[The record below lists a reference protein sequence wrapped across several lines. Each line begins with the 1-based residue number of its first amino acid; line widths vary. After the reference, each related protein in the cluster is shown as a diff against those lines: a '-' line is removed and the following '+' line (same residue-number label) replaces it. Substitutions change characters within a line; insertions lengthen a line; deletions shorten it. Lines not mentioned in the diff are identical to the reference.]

1 MQRMTI
7 DTVKKHHPREHNEQ
21 IAARRTKLDR
31 IKEQGIA
38 PFKHGVT
45 RDTTAAEFQQCYE
58 GQSRDELAAN
68 GVEHSMTGRIK
79 AVRMFGKAAF
89 FQLEDGSGRYQA
101 FLARDEL
108 GDDFQLCKELLEV
121 GDIILLRG
129 TAMKTQ
135 TDALTLR
142 AKQVTLL
149 TKSIR
154 PLPEKFHGLSDI
166 ETRYRQRYLDL
177 IVTPKTR
184 ETFLLRTR
192 IMQVIR
198 AFFDRH
204 CFMEVETPMLHPIAG
219 GATAKPFK
227 THHNTLHMDMFLR
240 IAPELYLKRLIV
252 GGFERVFE
260 INRSFRNEGISTQ
273 HNPEFTMLEFYAAYC
288 DYQQLMTLI
297 EELCAAICAEL
308 ELDAA
313 SFTCGGQ
320 QISLATPFARVTMKE
335 AVLQHTD
342 LVNEDLDDAAKLH
355 AWLQRRGIAVDTK
368 LSSSSAHLLVAV
380 FDHCVES
387 KLQQPTFITA
397 YPVEVSPL
405 ARRSDSDAGVV
416 DRFEL
421 FIGGRETA
429 NGFNELN
436 DYDDQYERF
445 CAQSLRRSAGDEE
458 ACEVDLDYIRALE
471 YGMPP
476 TAGAGIGID
485 RLMMLFTDNPSIRD
499 VILFPQLRGK

>member
-1 MQRMTI
+1 MTL
-7 DTVKKHHPREHNEQ
+7 DAVKKLHPREHNEQ
-21 IAARRTKLDR
+21 IAARRAKLDR
-31 IKEQGIA
+31 LKQQGIA

-45 RDTTAAEFQQCYE
+45 RDTTAAEFQQRYE
-58 GQSRDELAAN
+58 GQGRDELAASN
-68 GVEHSMTGRIK
+68 VEHRMTGRIR

-89 FQLEDGSGRYQA
+89 FQLEDGSARYQA
-101 FLARDEL
+101 FLAKDEL
-108 GDDFQLCKELLEV
+108 GDAFQFCKELLEV
-121 GDIILLRG
+121 GDIILLCG
-129 TAMKTQ
+129 TAMKTK
-135 TDALTLR
+135 TDELTLR

-154 PLPEKFHGLSDI
+154 PLPEKFHGLSDV

-184 ETFLLRTR
+184 ETFLLRSR
-192 IMQVIR
+192 LMQVIR

-227 THHNTLHMDMFLR
+227 THHNTLHLDMFLR
-240 IAPELYLKRLIV
+240 VAPELYLKRLVV

-288 DYQQLMTLI
+288 DYHQLMTLI
-297 EELCAAICAEL
+297 EELLAAICVEL
-308 ELDAA
+308 KLDAA
-313 SFTCGGQ
+313 NVTCGEQ
-320 QISLATPFARVTMKE
+320 QISLVPPFARLTMKE
-335 AVLQHTD
+335 AVLQHTN
-342 LVNEDLDDAAKLH
+342 LVNDDLDDTAKLQ
-355 AWLQRRGIAVDTK
+355 AWLQRQGVAVDKK
-368 LSSSSAHLLVAV
+368 LTAAHLLVAV
-380 FDHCVES
+380 FDNFVED

-405 ARRSDSDAGVV
+405 ARRSDSDAGAV

-421 FIGGRETA
+421 FICGRETA

-445 CAQSLRRSAGDEE
+445 CAQKLQRLAGDEE
-458 ACEVDLDYIRALE
+458 ACEVDLDYVRALE
-471 YGMPP
+471 YGLPP

-485 RLMMLFTDNPSIRD
+485 RLTMLFTDNPSIRD
-499 VILFPQLRGK
+499 VILFPQLRHTHES

>member
-1 MQRMTI
+1 MI
-7 DTVKKHHPREHNEQ
+7 LDEVKKLHPREQNEQ
-21 IAARRTKLDR
+21 IAARRAKLDSL
-31 IKEQGIA
+31 KAQGIA
-38 PFKHGVT
+38 PFKHGMA
-45 RDTTAAEFQQCYE
+45 RDTTAAEFRKRYAE
-58 GQSRDELAAN
+58 QSRDELAASD
-68 GVEHSMTGRIK
+68 VEHSMAGRIR

-89 FQLEDGSGRYQA
+89 FQLEDGSDRYQA
-101 FLARDEL
+101 FLAKEEL
-108 GDDFQLCKELLEV
+108 GEDFQICKELLEV
-121 GDIILLRG
+121 GDIVLLRG
-129 TAMKTQ
+129 TAMKTK
-135 TDALTLR
+135 TAELTLR

-154 PLPEKFHGLSDI
+154 PLPEKFHGLSDV

-184 ETFLLRTR
+184 QTFLLRSR

-204 CFMEVETPMLHPIAG
+204 CFMEVETPMMHPIAG
-219 GATAKPFK
+219 GATARPFK
-227 THHNTLHMDMFLR
+227 THHNTLHMDLFLR

-288 DYQQLMTLI
+288 DYHQLMTLI
-297 EELCAAICAEL
+297 EEMFAAICAEL

-313 SFTCGGQ
+313 NFTCGGQ
-320 QISLATPFARVTMKE
+320 QISFAPPFARLTMKE

-355 AWLQRRGIAVDTK
+355 AWLQQRGITVDKK
-368 LSSSSAHLLVAV
+368 LVSSAAHLLVAV
-380 FDHCVES
+380 FDNCVED

-405 ARRSDSDAGVV
+405 ARRSDSDAGAV

-421 FIGGRETA
+421 FICGREIA

-445 CAQSLRRSAGDEE
+445 CAQNLQHLAGDEE

-471 YGMPP
+471 FGMPP

-499 VILFPQLRGK
+499 VILFPQLKGK

>member
-1 MQRMTI
+1 MI
-7 DTVKKHHPREHNEQ
+7 LDEVKKLHPREQNEQ
-21 IAARRTKLDR
+21 IAARRAKLDSL
-31 IKEQGIA
+31 KAQGIA
-38 PFKHGVT
+38 PFKHGMA
-45 RDTTAAEFQQCYE
+45 RDTTAAEFRKRYAE
-58 GQSRDELAAN
+58 QSRDELAASD
-68 GVEHSMTGRIK
+68 VEHSMAGRIK

-89 FQLEDGSGRYQA
+89 FQLEDGSDRYQA
-101 FLARDEL
+101 FLAKEEL
-108 GDDFQLCKELLEV
+108 GENFQICKELLEV
-121 GDIILLRG
+121 GDIVLLRG
-129 TAMKTQ
+129 TAMKTK
-135 TDALTLR
+135 TAELTLR

-154 PLPEKFHGLSDI
+154 PLPEKFHGLSDV

-184 ETFLLRTR
+184 QTFLLRSR

-204 CFMEVETPMLHPIAG
+204 CFMEVETPMMHPIAG
-219 GATAKPFK
+219 GATARPFK
-227 THHNTLHMDMFLR
+227 THHNSLHMDLFLR

-288 DYQQLMTLI
+288 DYHQLMTLI
-297 EELCAAICAEL
+297 EEMFAVICAEL

-313 SFTCGGQ
+313 NFTCGGQ
-320 QISLATPFARVTMKE
+320 QISFAPPFARLTMKE

-355 AWLQRRGIAVDTK
+355 AWLQQRGITVDKK
-368 LSSSSAHLLVAV
+368 LVSSAAHLLVAV
-380 FDHCVES
+380 FDNCVED

-405 ARRSDSDAGVV
+405 ARRSDSDAGAV

-421 FIGGRETA
+421 FICGREIA

-445 CAQSLRRSAGDEE
+445 CAQNLQHLAGDEE

-471 YGMPP
+471 FGMPP

-499 VILFPQLRGK
+499 VILFPQLKGK

>member
-1 MQRMTI
+1 MTL
-7 DTVKKHHPREHNEQ
+7 DAVKKLHPREHNEQ
-21 IAARRTKLDR
+21 IAARRAKLDSLR
-31 IKEQGIA
+31 AQGIA
-38 PFKHGVT
+38 PFRHGVT
-45 RDTTAAEFQQCYE
+45 RDTTAAVLQQRYE
-58 GQSRDELAAN
+58 GQSRDELAASE
-68 GVEHSMTGRIK
+68 VEHSMTGRIR

-101 FLARDEL
+101 FLAKDEL
-108 GDDFQLCKELLEV
+108 GDVFQICKDLLEV

-129 TAMKTQ
+129 TVMKTK
-135 TDALTLR
+135 TDELTLR

-154 PLPEKFHGLSDI
+154 PLPEKFHGLSDV

-184 ETFLLRTR
+184 ETFLLRSR

-219 GATAKPFK
+219 GAMARPFK

-273 HNPEFTMLEFYAAYC
+273 HNPEFTMLEFYAAYT
-288 DYQQLMTLI
+288 DYHQLMNLI
-297 EELCAAICAEL
+297 EELFAAICAEL
-308 ELDAA
+308 KLDADN
-313 SFTCGGQ
+313 FTCGGQ
-320 QISLATPFARVTMKE
+320 QISLAPPFARLTMKE

-342 LVNEDLDDAAKLH
+342 LVNDDLDDVGKLK
-355 AWLQRRGIAVDTK
+355 AWLQRRGIAVGK
-368 LSSSSAHLLVAV
+368 KIPASAAHLLVEV
-380 FDHCVES
+380 FDSCVEG

-405 ARRSDSDAGVV
+405 ARRSDSDVEAV

-421 FIGGRETA
+421 FICGRETA

-445 CAQSLRRSAGDEE
+445 CGQNLQRLAGDEE

-499 VILFPQLRGK
+499 VLLFPQLKSK

>member
-1 MQRMTI
+1 M
-7 DTVKKHHPREHNEQ
+7 
-21 IAARRTKLDR
+21 A
-31 IKEQGIA
+31 
-38 PFKHGVT
+38 
-45 RDTTAAEFQQCYE
+45 RDTTAAEFVQRYAA
-58 GQSRDELAAN
+58 QSRDELAASSA
-68 GVEHSMTGRIK
+68 EHSMAGRIK

-89 FQLEDGSGRYQA
+89 FQLEDGSARYQA
-101 FLARDEL
+101 FLAQDEL
-108 GDDFQLCKELLEV
+108 GAAFQMCKELLEV
-121 GDIILLRG
+121 GDIIWLCG
-129 TAMKTQ
+129 TAMKTK
-135 TDALTLR
+135 TSELTLR
-142 AKQVTLL
+142 AKQVSLL
-149 TKSIR
+149 TKGIR

-177 IVTPKTR
+177 IVSPKTR
-184 ETFLLRTR
+184 QTFLHRSR
-192 IMQVIR
+192 IMQVMR

-204 CFMEVETPMLHPIAG
+204 RYMEVETPMLHPIAG
-219 GATAKPFK
+219 GATARPFK
-227 THHNTLHMDMFLR
+227 THHNTLHLDMFLR

-297 EELCAAICAEL
+297 EELFATICAEL

-313 SFTCGGQ
+313 NFTCGKQ
-320 QISLATPFARVTMKE
+320 QISLAPPFARLTMKE
-335 AVLQHTD
+335 AVLRHTD
-342 LVNEDLDDAAKLH
+342 LVNEDIGDAAKLH
-355 AWLQRRGIAVDTK
+355 TWLQRQGVAVDKK
-368 LSSSSAHLLVAV
+368 LVSSPAHLLVVV
-380 FDHCVES
+380 FDNFVEN
-387 KLQQPTFITA
+387 KLQEPTFITA

-405 ARRSDSDAGVV
+405 ARRSDTDKSTV

-421 FIGGRETA
+421 FICGRETA

-445 CAQSLRRSAGDEE
+445 CGQNLQRLAGDQE
-458 ACEVDLDYIRALE
+458 ACEVDLDYICALE

-485 RLMMLFTDNPSIRD
+485 RLMMLFTNNPSIRD
-499 VILFPQLRGK
+499 VILFPQLRSR

>member
-1 MQRMTI
+1 MTL
-7 DTVKKHHPREHNEQ
+7 DEVKKLHPREHNEQ
-21 IAARRTKLDR
+21 IAARRAKLASLKAQD
-31 IKEQGIA
+31 IA
-38 PFKHGVT
+38 PFKHGVA
-45 RDTTAAEFQQCYE
+45 RDTTAAEFRQRYAA
-58 GQSRDELAAN
+58 QSRAELAASD
-68 GVEHSMTGRIK
+68 VEHSMAGRIR

-89 FQLEDGSGRYQA
+89 FQLEDGSARYQA
-101 FLARDEL
+101 FLAKEEL
-108 GDDFQLCKELLEV
+108 GVNFQFCKELLEV
-121 GDIILLRG
+121 GDIVLLRG
-129 TAMKTQ
+129 TAMKTK
-135 TDALTLR
+135 TDELTLR

-154 PLPEKFHGLSDI
+154 PLPEKFHGLSDV

-184 ETFLLRTR
+184 QTFLLRSR
-192 IMQVIR
+192 IMLVIR

-219 GATAKPFK
+219 GARARPFK

-260 INRSFRNEGISTQ
+260 INRSFRNEGMSTQ
-273 HNPEFTMLEFYAAYC
+273 HNPEFTMLEFYATYC
-288 DYQQLMTLI
+288 DYHQLMTWI
-297 EELCAAICAEL
+297 EELFAAICVEL

-313 SFTCGGQ
+313 QVTCGGQ
-320 QISLATPFARVTMKE
+320 QISFVPPFARLTMKE

-342 LVNEDLDDAAKLH
+342 LVSDELDDAAKLH
-355 AWLQRRGIAVDTK
+355 AWLQQRGIAVDK
-368 LSSSSAHLLVAV
+368 QLVSSAAHLLVAV
-380 FDHCVES
+380 FDNCVED

-405 ARRSDSDAGVV
+405 ARRSDRDADAV

-421 FIGGRETA
+421 FICGREIA

-445 CAQSLRRSAGDEE
+445 CTQNLQRLAGDEE

>member
-1 MQRMTI
+1 MTLDEI
-7 DTVKKHHPREHNEQ
+7 KKLCPREQNEQ
-21 IAARRTKLDR
+21 IAARRAKLDSL
-31 IKEQGIA
+31 KAQGIA
-38 PFKHGVT
+38 PFKHGVA
-45 RDTTAAEFQQCYE
+45 RDTTAAEFKQRYAE
-58 GQSRDELAAN
+58 QSKAELADSHIK
-68 GVEHSMTGRIK
+68 HSMAGRIK
-79 AVRMFGKAAF
+79 AVRLFGKAAF
-89 FQLEDGSGRYQA
+89 FQLEDGTGTFQA
-101 FLARDEL
+101 YLTQAALKDNFH
-108 GDDFQLCKELLEV
+108 LCKDMLEV
-121 GDIILLRG
+121 GDLVSLHG
-129 TAMKTQ
+129 TAMKTK
-135 TDALTLR
+135 TDELTLR
-142 AKQVTLL
+142 VEHTTLL

-154 PLPEKFHGLSDI
+154 PLPEKFHGLSDV

-177 IVTPKTR
+177 IVTHKTR
-184 ETFLLRTR
+184 QTFLRRART
-192 IMQVIR
+192 MQAIR
-198 AFFDRH
+198 TFFAQH

-219 GATAKPFK
+219 GAAAKPFK

-288 DYQQLMTLI
+288 DYQQLMCWV
-297 EELCAAICAEL
+297 EELFTTLCAAL
-308 ELDAA
+308 ELDADSIA
-313 SFTCGGQ
+313 WGKQ
-320 QISLATPFARVTMKE
+320 QISLTPPFARLTMKD

-342 LVNEDLDDAAKLH
+342 LVSADLNDAAKLH
-355 AWLQRRGIAVDTK
+355 AWLQQHGTAIDKQHA
-368 LSSSSAHLLVAV
+368 SSAAHQLVAV
-380 FDHCVES
+380 FEHGVEH

-405 ARRSDSDAGVV
+405 ARRNEHDASIV

-421 FIGGRETA
+421 FIGGKEIA

-445 CAQSLRRSAGDEE
+445 CQQNLQRLAGDEE

-485 RLMMLFTDNPSIRD
+485 RLMMLLTDNPSIRD
-499 VILFPQLRGK
+499 VILFPQLKNK

>member
-1 MQRMTI
+1 M
-7 DTVKKHHPREHNEQ
+7 DLNDVKKLHPREHNEQ
-21 IAARRTKLDR
+21 IAARRAKLDSL
-31 IKEQGIA
+31 KAQGVS
-38 PFKHGVT
+38 PFKHGVA
-45 RDTTAAEFQQCYE
+45 RDTTAAEFAQRYAQQDRE
-58 GQSRDELAAN
+58 ALNSSEAM
-68 GVEHSMTGRIK
+68 HSMAGRIR

-89 FQLEDGSGRYQA
+89 FQLVDGTGRYQA
-101 FLARDEL
+101 FLAQDEL
-108 GDDFQLCKELLEV
+108 GDDFRLCKELLEV
-121 GDIILLRG
+121 GDIIWLRG
-129 TAMKTQ
+129 AAMRTKT
-135 TDALTLR
+135 DELTLR

-149 TKSIR
+149 TKGIR
-154 PLPEKFHGLSDI
+154 PLPEKFHGLSDV

-177 IVTPKTR
+177 MVTPKTR
-184 ETFLLRTR
+184 ETFLLRSR

-204 CFMEVETPMLHPIAG
+204 CYMEVETPMLHPIAG
-219 GATAKPFK
+219 GATARPFK

-288 DYQQLMTLI
+288 DYQQLMNLI
-297 EELCAAICAEL
+297 EELFANICAEL
-308 ELDAA
+308 ELDATN
-313 SFTCGGQ
+313 FTCGEQ
-320 QISLATPFARVTMKE
+320 TISLAPPFARLTMKE

-342 LVNEDLDDAAKLH
+342 LTSADLDDAGKLQ
-355 AWLQRRGIAVDTK
+355 AWLQRRGIAVDKK
-368 LSSSSAHLLVAV
+368 LVSSAAHLLVTV
-380 FDHCVES
+380 FDNCVEG
-387 KLQQPTFITA
+387 KLQAPTFITA

-405 ARRSDSDAGVV
+405 AKRSANDASTV

-421 FIGGRETA
+421 FICGRETA

-445 CAQSLRRSAGDEE
+445 CGQNLQRLAGDHE

-485 RLMMLFTDNPSIRD
+485 RLMMLLTDNPSIRD
-499 VILFPQLRGK
+499 VILFPQLRSK

>member
-1 MQRMTI
+1 MSL
-7 DTVKKHHPREHNEQ
+7 DKVKALHPREHNEQ
-21 IAARRTKLDR
+21 IAARRAKLNNL
-31 IKEQGIA
+31 KQQGIS
-38 PFKHGVT
+38 PFKHGVA
-45 RDTTAAEFQQCYE
+45 RDTTAAQFYE
-58 GQSRDELAAN
+58 RYQGQSKDELATSD
-68 GVEHSMTGRIK
+68 VEHSMAGRIK

-89 FQLEDGSGRYQA
+89 FQLEDGTARYQA
-101 FLARDEL
+101 FLAKDEL
-108 GDDFQLCKELLEV
+108 GDDFKICKELLEV

-129 TAMKTQ
+129 TAMRTKT
-135 TDALTLR
+135 DELTLR

-154 PLPEKFHGLSDI
+154 PLPEKFHGLSDV

-184 ETFLLRTR
+184 QTFLLRSR
-192 IMQVIR
+192 IMQAMRV
-198 AFFDRH
+198 FFDRH
-204 CFMEVETPMLHPIAG
+204 CFMEVETPMMHPIAG
-219 GATAKPFK
+219 GATARPFK
-227 THHNTLHMDMFLR
+227 THHNTLHMDLFLR

-288 DYQQLMTLI
+288 DYHQLMTLI
-297 EELCAAICAEL
+297 EELFAAICADL
-308 ELDAA
+308 ELDATNI
-313 SFTCGGQ
+313 TCGKQ
-320 QISLATPFARVTMKE
+320 QISLAPPFARLTMKE

-342 LVNEDLDDAAKLH
+342 LVSADLNDAAKMY
-355 AWLQRRGIAVDTK
+355 AWTQQRGIAVDK
-368 LSSSSAHLLVAV
+368 KSASSAAQLLVTV
-380 FDHCVES
+380 FDHCVEA

-405 ARRSDSDAGVV
+405 ARRSDSDAGAV

-421 FIGGRETA
+421 FICGRETA

-445 CAQSLRRSAGDEE
+445 CTQNLQRLAGDEE

-499 VILFPQLRGK
+499 VILFPQLKSK

>member
-1 MQRMTI
+1 MI
-7 DTVKKHHPREHNEQ
+7 LDEVKKLHPREQNEQ
-21 IAARRTKLDR
+21 IAARRAKLDSL
-31 IKEQGIA
+31 KAQGIA
-38 PFKHGVT
+38 PFKHGMA
-45 RDTTAAEFQQCYE
+45 RDTTAAEFRKRYAE
-58 GQSRDELAAN
+58 QSRDELAASD
-68 GVEHSMTGRIK
+68 VEHSMAGRIR

-89 FQLEDGSGRYQA
+89 FQLEDGSDRYQA
-101 FLARDEL
+101 FLAKEEL
-108 GDDFQLCKELLEV
+108 GEDFQICKELLEV
-121 GDIILLRG
+121 GDIVLLRG
-129 TAMKTQ
+129 TAMKTK
-135 TDALTLR
+135 TAELTLR

-154 PLPEKFHGLSDI
+154 PLPEKFHGLSDV

-184 ETFLLRTR
+184 QTFLLRSR

-204 CFMEVETPMLHPIAG
+204 CFMEVETPMMHPIAG
-219 GATAKPFK
+219 GATARPFK
-227 THHNTLHMDMFLR
+227 THHNSLHMDLFLR

-288 DYQQLMTLI
+288 DYHQLMTLI
-297 EELCAAICAEL
+297 EEMFAVICAEL

-313 SFTCGGQ
+313 NFTCGGQ
-320 QISLATPFARVTMKE
+320 QISFAPPFARLTMKE
-335 AVLQHTD
+335 AVLQHSD

-355 AWLQRRGIAVDTK
+355 AWLQQRGITVDKK
-368 LSSSSAHLLVAV
+368 LVSSAAHLLVAV
-380 FDHCVES
+380 FDNCVED

-405 ARRSDSDAGVV
+405 ARRSDSDAGAV

-421 FIGGRETA
+421 FICGREIA

-445 CAQSLRRSAGDEE
+445 CAQNLQHLAGDEE

-471 YGMPP
+471 FGMPP

-485 RLMMLFTDNPSIRD
+485 RLMMLFTDNSSIRD
-499 VILFPQLRGK
+499 VILFPQLKGK